1 MPNRSPETSGLLAE
15 RIVLIPPAMR
25 VLAAATTIVVLAA
38 LVWAVFGSVPTHVEG
53 NGVVLADRQGNF
65 AIAATSGGPVIEVL
79 VRPGDEVKA
88 GAPVAVIEQRL
99 LSVRSQNATAEL
111 QHLEA
116 NLATLKAAHTKQ
128 IEASEEGVRR
138 QIEAIEEH
146 VTKNSKLRDRLE
158 DLVASYR
165 KLRDKGMIT
174 ETQVIAKQ
182 EQYDQIALSL
192 AESGA
197 RRVAVQ
203 LAAETKRDDL
213 LERQRLHQ
221 FEIDLKKAEIDRLK
235 AEMAVGTTVTAP
247 TSGIVREVR
256 IGIGDVVTP
265 GEVVATVGQGRDG
278 YFQLVALLKG
288 DARKRVVAGM
298 EAQVVPTSVKRQEY
312 GSMKGRVV
320 RVSDEDVSD
329 RDVDRILHNRQL
341 TRSLFGGQEAL
352 LAHIELMPTAE
363 NASGFQW
370 WSGNGPPYKIP
381 SGTVAGVDIIVER
394 VRPITLVIP
403 ALRKLLSIDG

>member
-1 MPNRSPETSGLLAE
+1 
-15 RIVLIPPAMR
+15 
-25 VLAAATTIVVLAA
+25 
-38 LVWAVFGSVPTHVEG
+38 
-53 NGVVLADRQGNF
+53 
-65 AIAATSGGPVIEVL
+65 
-79 VRPGDEVKA
+79 
-88 GAPVAVIEQRL
+88 
-99 LSVRSQNATAEL
+99 
-111 QHLEA
+111 
-116 NLATLKAAHTKQ
+116 
-128 IEASEEGVRR
+128 
-138 QIEAIEEH
+138 
-146 VTKNSKLRDRLE
+146 
-158 DLVASYR
+158 
-165 KLRDKGMIT
+165 MIT